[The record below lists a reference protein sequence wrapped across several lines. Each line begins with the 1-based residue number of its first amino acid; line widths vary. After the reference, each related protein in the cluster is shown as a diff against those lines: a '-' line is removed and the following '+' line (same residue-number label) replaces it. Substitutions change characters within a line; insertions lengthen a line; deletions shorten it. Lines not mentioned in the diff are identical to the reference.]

1 MRLFVTGAAGFIGS
15 NYVHHVLSSSDNEV
29 TVFDALTYAGNLSNL
44 DKFKTNPRFE
54 FVYGDICDS
63 TVVEDS
69 MKGHDAVVHFAAE
82 SHVDRSLETPD
93 IFFRTNCEGTE
104 ILCNAAL
111 NIGVDRFVHISTD
124 EVYGSIETGSFKET
138 DPLNPQSPYA
148 SSKANSDQIVLDFYS
163 SLGLPAV
170 ITRSCNNYGPFQFPE
185 KLIPLFITNLLDGIS
200 IPIYGDGENIREWC
214 HVKDNCRA
222 IDLVLNKGET
232 GEIYNIGTKNE
243 YTNLEITQIL
253 LDLTGNDTSMINWVE
268 DRLNHDRRYSV
279 DSSKIESLGWTQG
292 ISFDSGISET
302 VRWYVDN
309 RKWWEPLKG
318 RL

>member
-1 MRLFVTGAAGFIGS
+1 MRLFVTGAAGFIGA

-54 FVYGDICDS
+54 FVYGDICDA
-63 TVVEDS
+63 TAVENS

-93 IFFRTNCEGTE
+93 IFFRTNCEGTK
-104 ILCNAAL
+104 ILCNVAL
-111 NIGVDRFVHISTD
+111 NVGVDRFVHISTD
-124 EVYGSIETGSFKET
+124 EVYGSVETGSFKET

-148 SSKANSDQIVLDFYS
+148 SSKANSDQIVLDFHAS
-163 SLGLPAV
+163 VGLPAV

-200 IPIYGDGENIREWC
+200 IPIYGDGKNIRDWC
-214 HVKDNCRA
+214 HVEDNCKA
-222 IDLVLNKGET
+222 IDLVLKSGT
-232 GEIYNIGTKNE
+232 VGEIYNIGAKNE

-253 LDLTGNDTSMINWVE
+253 LDLTGNDESMISWVE

-279 DSSKIESLGWTQG
+279 DSSKVESLGWSQEISFANG
-292 ISFDSGISET
+292 ISDT
-302 VRWYVDN
+302 VRWYTDN
-309 RKWWEPLKG
+309 RRWWEPLKG
-318 RL
+318 KP